1 MEKDIAELQKKLD
14 SLHFSEEELSVCS
27 AKRGFEETIANSHNS
42 KKKQATREYD
52 NWKQDH
58 KESIW
63 GWIFEKYRE
72 YVQIDEKKRALTGS
86 LNGRRSQ
93 EPSLM
98 ALPEVGQRFRIL
110 EEFQYVDR
118 KDGTY
123 CLTDRGRLSS
133 ECNEGHPFLLTEY
146 MLFLNEH
153 LSSALCP
160 PTEARPGRADC
171 TIHDVLTVLALFLGE
186 VKDETTRASVE
197 GAVAE
202 HIDFLREKAKK
213 GYELERTHGIM
224 FNGYWELNEEW
235 VEPMQIWIT
244 GEHSLASL
252 AHTYGLF
259 EGAVQKAI
267 LKLAAILEELQALAT
282 LNANVE
288 LLKFLDEGRAM
299 VLQDS
304 ILAESLYLRI

>member
-1 MEKDIAELQKKLD
+1 
-14 SLHFSEEELSVCS
+14 
-27 AKRGFEETIANSHNS
+27 
-42 KKKQATREYD
+42 
-52 NWKQDH
+52 
-58 KESIW
+58 
-63 GWIFEKYRE
+63 
-72 YVQIDEKKRALTGS
+72 
-86 LNGRRSQ
+86 
-93 EPSLM
+93 M

-153 LSSALCP
+153 L
-160 PTEARPGRADC
+160 ADC
-171 TIHDVLTVLALFLGE
+171 TIHDVLTVLSLFLGE
-186 VKDETTRASVE
+186 AKDEMTRASVE

>member
-1 MEKDIAELQKKLD
+1 M
-14 SLHFSEEELSVCS
+14 
-27 AKRGFEETIANSHNS
+27 
-42 KKKQATREYD
+42 REYE

-58 KESIW
+58 KESVW
-63 GWIFEKYRE
+63 GSIFEKYRD
-72 YVQIDEKKRALTGS
+72 YVQIDEKKKALRGCLASRALD
-86 LNGRRSQ
+86 
-93 EPSLM
+93 PSLM
-98 ALPEVGQRFRIL
+98 DLPEVGQRFRIL

-123 CLTDRGRLSS
+123 SLTDRGRLSS

-153 LSSALCP
+153 LSSARL
-160 PTEARPGRADC
+160 PTAGKGRGGADC
-171 TIHDVLTVLALFLGE
+171 TIHDVLTTLCLFLGDA
-186 VKDETTRASVE
+186 KDGPSASVE
-197 GAVAE
+197 GVVAE
-202 HIDFLREKAKK
+202 HIDFIRQKAKK

-224 FNGYWELNEEW
+224 GDYWDLNEEW
-235 VEPMQIWIT
+235 VEPMQIWLT
-244 GEHSLASL
+244 GEHSLAGI
-252 AHTYGLF
+252 AHTFGLF

-282 LNANVE
+282 LSSSVE
-288 LLKFLDEGRAM
+288 LLKFLDQGRNM